1 MSFQYHTPRSSS
13 SVRTVGSVRNV
24 RIGGREW
31 TVREVVAPEYDRRAG
46 TNLIFEAIDV
56 VRRVRNFPENW
67 RELSDPELAEL
78 SRRV

>member
-1 MSFQYHTPRSSS
+1 
-13 SVRTVGSVRNV
+13 VRNV

-56 VRRVRNFPENW
+56 VRRVRSFPENW
-67 RELSDPELAEL
+67 RELSDAELAEL